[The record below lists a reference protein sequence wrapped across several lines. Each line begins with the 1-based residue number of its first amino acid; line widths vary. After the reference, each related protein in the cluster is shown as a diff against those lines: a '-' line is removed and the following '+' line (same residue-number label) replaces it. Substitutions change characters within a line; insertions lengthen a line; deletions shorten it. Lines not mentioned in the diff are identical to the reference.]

1 MEIIGMPPWFG
12 KGDGNMPVLV
22 TGATGLIGSH
32 VVDLLVERAESV
44 RALVRPGEVTD
55 RLVSQG
61 VDICLGDMKDRAS
74 LAAAVTGVDRVIHC
88 AARTGPWGP
97 RGEYEATNVLG
108 LEDLIELSLA
118 AGVQR
123 FVHVSSVI
131 VYGADVGGA
140 ADETAPMYIEPHN
153 PYNWSKV
160 IGERVVEKYIKEKRA
175 AITVVRP
182 GWVYGPRDGN
192 SFGRFASMVK
202 NEKMVVIG
210 SGKNHVPLV
219 YVTDVAEG
227 ILLASSA
234 QQAVGEAFTFVN
246 DELVTQN
253 EFFEA
258 IAQELQVPAPRIH
271 VPYRLARLIGESAEA
286 AFQLV
291 KIQQSPPLTRYG
303 AQLLGGENRLSI
315 QKARR
320 ELGWSPHVN
329 LAEGV
334 RRGIAW
340 FRTIDGAKSE

>member
-1 MEIIGMPPWFG
+1 
-12 KGDGNMPVLV
+12 MPVLV

-32 VVDLLVERAESV
+32 VVDLLVKRAEPV

-61 VDICLGDMKDRAS
+61 VEICLGDMKDRPS
-74 LAAAVTGVDRVIHC
+74 LAAAVNGVERVIHC

-97 RGEYEATNVLG
+97 RADYEATNVRG
-108 LEDLIELSLA
+108 LQDLLELSLA

-140 ADETAPMYIEPHN
+140 ADENAAMVIEPHN

-160 IGERVVEKYIKEKRA
+160 TGERVVEKYIKEKKA
-175 AITVVRP
+175 AITIVRP

-202 NEKMVVIG
+202 NGKMVVIG

-227 ILLASSA
+227 ILLAASA
-234 QQAVGEAFTFVN
+234 PAAAGEAYTFVN
-246 DELVTQN
+246 DEPVTQN

-258 IAQELQVPAPRIH
+258 LAKELQVPSPSIH
-271 VPYRLARLIGESAEA
+271 VPYRLARLIGDSAEA
-286 AFQLV
+286 AFQLAR
-291 KIQQSPPLTRYG
+291 IQQSPPLTRYG
-303 AQLLGGENRLSI
+303 AQLLGGENRLSV

-320 ELGWSPHVN
+320 ELGWSPEVN
-329 LAEGV
+329 VAEGV
-334 RRGIAW
+334 RRGVAW
-340 FRTIDGAKSE
+340 FQAIDNGKK

>member
-1 MEIIGMPPWFG
+1 
-12 KGDGNMPVLV
+12 MPVLV
-22 TGATGLIGSH
+22 TGATGFIGSH
-32 VVDLLVERAESV
+32 VVDLLIERSESV
-44 RALVRPGEVTD
+44 RALVHPGEVTD
-55 RLVSQG
+55 RLVSQC
-61 VDICLGDMKDRAS
+61 VDICPGDMKDRAS
-74 LAAAVTGVDRVIHC
+74 LAAAVTGVEKVIHC

-97 RGEYEATNVLG
+97 REEYEATNVHG
-108 LEDLIELSLA
+108 LEDLIELSMA

-140 ADETAPMYIEPHN
+140 ADETAAMVIEPHN

-160 IGERVVEKYIKEKRA
+160 IGERVVEKYIKEKKA

-182 GWVYGPRDGN
+182 GWVYGSRDGN

-202 NEKMVVIG
+202 NGKMVVIG
-210 SGKNHVPLV
+210 PGRNHVPLV

-234 QQAVGEAFTFVN
+234 QQAAGGVYTLVN

-253 EFFEA
+253 EFIET
-258 IAQELQVPAPRIH
+258 IAKELQVPAPRIH
-271 VPYRLARLIGESAEA
+271 VPYRLARLIGTSAEA
-286 AFQLV
+286 AFKLA

-315 QKARR
+315 QKARQ
-320 ELGWSPHVN
+320 ELGWSPQVTM
-329 LAEGV
+329 AEGV

-340 FRTIDGAKSE
+340 FRTIDSTKSV

>member
-1 MEIIGMPPWFG
+1 
-12 KGDGNMPVLV
+12 MPVLV

-32 VVDLLVERAESV
+32 VVDLLVERAEPV

-61 VDICLGDMKDRAS
+61 VEICLGDMKDRTS
-74 LAAAVTGVDRVIHC
+74 LAAAVNGVGKVIHC

-97 RGEYEATNVLG
+97 RADYEATNVRG
-108 LEDLIELSLA
+108 LEDLLELSLA

-140 ADETAPMYIEPHN
+140 ADESAAMVIEPHN

-160 IGERVVEKYIKEKRA
+160 IGERVVEKYIKEKKA
-175 AITVVRP
+175 AITIVRP

-192 SFGRFASMVK
+192 SFGRFAAMVK
-202 NEKMVVIG
+202 NGKMVVIG
-210 SGKNHVPLV
+210 SGKNHVPLI

-227 ILLASSA
+227 ILLAA
-234 QQAVGEAFTFVN
+234 CAPAAAGEAYTFVN

-258 IAQELQVPAPRIH
+258 LANELQVPSPSIH
-271 VPYRLARLIGESAEA
+271 VPYGLARWIGDSAEA
-286 AFQLV
+286 AFQLA

-320 ELGWSPHVN
+320 DLGWSPVVN
-329 LAEGV
+329 VAEGV
-334 RRGIAW
+334 RRGVAW
-340 FRTIDGAKSE
+340 FRSIDNGKK

>member
-1 MEIIGMPPWFG
+1 
-12 KGDGNMPVLV
+12 MPVLV

-32 VVDLLVERAESV
+32 VVDLLVERGESV
-44 RALVRPGEVTD
+44 RALVRPGEATN
-55 RLVSQG
+55 RLASQD
-61 VDICLGDMKDRAS
+61 VELCLGDMKDRTS
-74 LAAAVTGVDRVIHC
+74 LAAAVTGVEKVIHC

-97 RGEYEATNVLG
+97 QADYEATNVRG

-131 VYGADVGGA
+131 VYGADVGGT
-140 ADETAPMYIEPHN
+140 ADESAAMFIEPHN

-160 IGERVVEKYIKEKRA
+160 IGEHVVEKYVREKKA

-192 SFGRFASMVK
+192 SFGRFAAMVK
-202 NEKMVVIG
+202 NGKMVVIG
-210 SGKNHVPLV
+210 PGKNHVPLV

-227 ILLASSA
+227 ILLALDSQQPAGSA
-234 QQAVGEAFTFVN
+234 YTLVN

-258 IAQELQVPAPRIH
+258 IAHELKVPAPRIH
-271 VPYRLARLIGESAEA
+271 VPYGIARWIGDSAEA
-286 AFQLV
+286 AFKLAN
-291 KIQQSPPLTRYG
+291 IQQSPPLTRYG
-303 AQLLGGENRLSI
+303 AQLLGGENCLSI
-315 QKARR
+315 AKARQ
-320 ELGWSPHVN
+320 ELGWSPQVN
-329 LAEGV
+329 FAEGV

-340 FRTIDGAKSE
+340 FRTIDSA